1 MTQHSKYQ
9 NKNPIHQFFL
19 QRFLS
24 RIAEA
29 VQKTGAKSIL
39 DAASAQGY
47 VIAFLRERILG
58 LSFVGVDI
66 DRAAL
71 AEARAL
77 YPDVEFKEGDI
88 TVYRHPAPVDLVLA
102 LEVFEHIERPERAF
116 KNLASVNS
124 KLFLFSVPHEPFFR
138 TMNFLRGR
146 HWRRLGNHPE
156 HVNLWSKRTFRRDL
170 EPYFEIIEDC
180 SSFPWIVYLARRK
193 STQ

>member
-24 RIAEA
+24 CIAKA
-29 VQKTGAKSIL
+29 VQKTGARSIL

-47 VIAFLRERILG
+47 VIGYLRERIPE

-66 DRAAL
+66 DTEAL

-77 YPDVEFKEGDI
+77 YPGIEFKEGDI
-88 TVYRHPAPVDLVLA
+88 TVYKYPAPVDLVLA
-102 LEVFEHIERPERAF
+102 LEVFEHIEGPERAF
-116 KNLASVNS
+116 KNLAAMDS

-146 HWRRLGNHPE
+146 HWWRLGNHSD
-156 HVNLWSKRTFRRDL
+156 HVNLWSKARFRRDL
-170 EPYFEIIEDC
+170 EPFFDVIGDC
-180 SSFPWIVYLARRK
+180 SSFPWIIYLCRRK
-193 STQ
+193 